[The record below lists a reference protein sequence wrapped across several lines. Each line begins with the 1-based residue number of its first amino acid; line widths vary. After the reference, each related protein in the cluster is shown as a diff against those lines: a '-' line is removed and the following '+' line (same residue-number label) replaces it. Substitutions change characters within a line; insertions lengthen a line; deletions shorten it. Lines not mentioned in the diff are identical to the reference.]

1 MRRRAFVAGVSLVAG
16 AQTAPAVPPIR
27 GLSRTNLLEYRKA
40 DGKIRVARTAKEWE
54 WRRREALA
62 GIDPDELTP
71 KQALEALYALKKAAS
86 S

>member
-1 MRRRAFVAGVSLVAG
+1 MTEHPEAKVFLVDDDAGV
-16 AQTAPAVPPIR
+16 
-27 GLSRTNLLEYRKA
+27 
-40 DGKIRVARTAKEWE
+40 
-54 WRRREALA
+54 REALA